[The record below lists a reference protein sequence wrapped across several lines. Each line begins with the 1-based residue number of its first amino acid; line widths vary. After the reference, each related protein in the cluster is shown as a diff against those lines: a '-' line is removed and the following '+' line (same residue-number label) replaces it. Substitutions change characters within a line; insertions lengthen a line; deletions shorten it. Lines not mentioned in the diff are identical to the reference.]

1 MFAVTTLCRVSLAIC
16 PRFYHE
22 AWWGGLVSSLV
33 MKLLKWN
40 FLFFTNFVKI
50 FCDTTQPHSTTCT
63 DGTRTSSL
71 LINMSRIHL
80 FYKLLWFNKSTA
92 STIKMGNTD
101 IQLGSAPF
109 ISLYWSQCSMFGHQY
124 HYIQFS
130 LSSVLI
136 QQYFLQILRAIEIL
150 KYSIFQISINFPF
163 LNCVRPG
170 QDWSVAA
177 SRSKLPQLQ
186 AFFLHS

>member
-1 MFAVTTLCRVSLAIC
+1 MAIIIFTALARIDVRRHNIVS
-16 PRFYHE
+16 RFISN
-22 AWWGGLVSSLV
+22 LSSLLPWSMMGRSCV
-33 MKLLKWN
+33 LLGIETFIKWN
-40 FLFFTNFVKI
+40 FLFFTKFVKI

-136 QQYFLQILRAIEIL
+136 QQYFLQILRAIEIFIE
-150 KYSIFQISINFPF
+150 IFNIP
-163 LNCVRPG
+163 
-170 QDWSVAA
+170 D
-177 SRSKLPQLQ
+177 
-186 AFFLHS
+186 

>member
-1 MFAVTTLCRVSLAIC
+1 MKHDGAVLCPPWYRN
-16 PRFYHE
+16 FYK
-22 AWWGGLVSSLV
+22 
-33 MKLLKWN
+33 MKLSVFHEVCENILWHN
-40 FLFFTNFVKI
+40 
-50 FCDTTQPHSTTCT
+50 TQHTTCT

-170 QDWSVAA
+170 QDWSVAGLNYPNSKPSFCIHNH
-177 SRSKLPQLQ
+177 SRPII
-186 AFFLHS
+186 FLLEEINPLVN